1 MTINYKTAVENIRN
15 ILKGYVNRSGLKCL
29 VIGESGGIDS
39 CLCTVLANP
48 VCKELGIPLIA
59 RSITIETNKEDEI
72 TRARRVGNAFATDF
86 KEMDLTNLY
95 YQIRDEMI
103 PPSEIKSI
111 DHKIACGNLK
121 ARIRMIKLYALAGL
135 NKGMVLSTD
144 NYTEWLTGFWTIH
157 GDQGDFGMIQ
167 NLWKTEVYKM
177 SEYIANNEYAED
189 EDKRMSIIDCIN
201 AVPTDGLGISNS
213 DLDQLGVD
221 TYEEV
226 DAMFQKYREFMS
238 ANEREEMNKHPL
250 IKRWMATEFKRNNP
264 YNIPRDEIVN

>member
-15 ILKGYVNRSGLKCL
+15 ILKEYVTKSGLKCL

-39 CLCTVLANP
+39 CLCTILARP

-59 RSITIETNKEDEI
+59 RSITIETNKKDEI
-72 TRARRVGNAFATDF
+72 LRAHRVGNLFASDF
-86 KEMDLTNLY
+86 IELDFTNLY
-95 YQIRDEMI
+95 YLMRDEIM
-103 PPSEIKSI
+103 PPSSVPLF
-111 DHKIACGNLK
+111 DYKIACGNLK
-121 ARIRMIKLYALAGL
+121 ARIRMIKLYALAGI

-144 NYTEWLTGFWTIH
+144 NYTEYLCGFWTIF
-157 GDQGDFGMIQ
+157 GDQGDFGAIQ

-177 SEYIANNEYAED
+177 AEYIANNEYADD
-189 EDKRMSIIDCIN
+189 EDRRMAIIDCIN
-201 AVPTDGLGISNS
+201 AVPTDGLGITNS

-226 DAMFQKYREFMS
+226 DAILEKYQGPLPMS
-238 ANEREEMNKHPL
+238 ERAELNKHPL
-250 IKRWMATEFKRNNP
+250 IQRWKATEFKRNHP